1 MRNSSYHS
9 IGSEDR
15 AAVAALHAAVLPM
28 KGQVRDPG
36 ARASYDEIIGGVVPP
51 DGVTF
56 ESDTV
61 GGVSDWWC
69 RPATAR
75 PAEAILYLHGG
86 WYMMGTA
93 KTYRH
98 LARMPRRSTAIC

>member
-1 MRNSSYHS
+1 
-9 IGSEDR
+9 
-15 AAVAALHAAVLPM
+15 M

-36 ARASYDEIIGGVVPP
+36 ARASHDEIIGGVVPP

-56 ESDTV
+56 EPDTV
-61 GGVSDWWC
+61 GGVSSWWC

-93 KTYRH
+93 KAYRH